1 MQTESEAG
9 VCVMPLYELFCLAR
23 PSLAKAE
30 LSELLKRSCST
41 VLSGNG
47 VITKI
52 DSNGVIPLCHTIKK
66 THGHY
71 SEAYA
76 LQMRFHAGPS
86 LLDDVHHGLSTDE
99 RVLRYQIMKYRDVPK
114 IKQWRAVMQYGDSDQ
129 ATKDIA
135 SIWTRPAGP
144 AA

>member
-1 MQTESEAG
+1 MQKESEAG
-9 VCVMPLYELFCLAR
+9 ICVMPLYELFCLAR

-71 SEAYA
+71 SEV
-76 LQMRFHAGPS
+76 RTNHAS
-86 LLDDVHHGLSTDE
+86 ST
-99 RVLRYQIMKYRDVPK
+99 VNLCLI
-114 IKQWRAVMQYGDSDQ
+114 
-129 ATKDIA
+129 T
-135 SIWTRPAGP
+135 PAH
-144 AA
+144 